1 MNATGGH
8 HHTAAARMR
17 ARTLGTTA
25 GALAARLASA
35 MAAVAVAAALALPAG
50 ALARPAN
57 ALAGAA
63 AVPAGPFA
71 GAVALPEANAT
82 TSPDAAAPALASV
95 TAEPV
100 SPTPAS
106 PTTPGSP
113 ATPGSP
119 GTPASP
125 AAPHSPATPG
135 ADRRLSNER
144 TFTTWAHPVEELPI
158 YSSPSTSARRVARIH
173 MYTED
178 GFPEVYLLLASHT
191 AADGT
196 AWVKLRV
203 PERPNG
209 HTGWV
214 LREALGAFRVTHW
227 QLVID
232 RHRRLLTAYYK
243 GRRRFTA
250 PVGVGKPSSPT
261 PPGRFWIRERF
272 RLTSRSS
279 PYWPY
284 ALGTSDYST
293 LTDWPGGG
301 VVGIHGDFG
310 APQLIPGDPSHGC
323 VRMHDSDL
331 AWLAPRLTL
340 GTPVRIL

>member
-1 MNATGGH
+1 VVVAARVRARAVRT
-8 HHTAAARMR
+8 TAAA
-17 ARTLGTTA
+17 
-25 GALAARLASA
+25 LATRLT
-35 MAAVAVAAALALPAG
+35 AAVAVGASAAALAQ
-50 ALARPAN
+50 PAN
-57 ALAGAA
+57 ALAGGA
-63 AVPAGPFA
+63 AVPTRPFAAA
-71 GAVALPEANAT
+71 GAVALPEASAT
-82 TSPDAAAPALASV
+82 TSTDVAAPAFASV

-106 PTTPGSP
+106 PITPGSP

-125 AAPHSPATPG
+125 AAPHLPATPG
-135 ADRRLSNER
+135 PDKRLSNER

-158 YSSPSTSARRVARIH
+158 YSTPSTRARRVAHIH

-178 GFPEVYLLLASHT
+178 GFPEVYLLLRSHT

-209 HTGWV
+209 HSGWV
-214 LREALGAFRVTHW
+214 LREALGAFHVTRW
-227 QLVID
+227 QLVVD
-232 RHRRLLTAYYK
+232 RRRRLLTAYYN
-243 GRRRFTA
+243 GHRRFVA